1 MNFCTRCGK
10 QLTGAVAFCTS
21 CGQPLARPGAD
32 VGETEPNIYSRVEPE
47 PYAPPAPDAYA
58 PPDPEAVDRL
68 AAPAAADSPGVA
80 EPPVS
85 QGSPATAQDAETQTT
100 APAPEHAA
108 VRDTRSPRIARPA
121 PKREPETLGNLP
133 GPGAPAGRPGP
144 GYPERE
150 IVSSPSGPPIGPWL
164 PLAPARHPS
173 ARALAI
179 AAAVIVLLAAA
190 GVLSYHLVAA
200 GKATPATASTRSH
213 SRAAE
218 PASPSAARTQLSP
231 SPTAVSTSPPASSLV
246 ALGAGVTG
254 NRSAVQVAAFVAN
267 YFSAINNR
275 DFASYSA
282 LFAPS
287 AATITSARQFKAD
300 YGSTHDSK
308 VVLSSLTSTGS
319 GGWAAGIS
327 FTSHQSAAESATHTA
342 CTAWN
347 ITLYLSPSG
356 SSYLIGSPPA
366 GYQATFRAC

>member
-1 MNFCTRCGK
+1 
-10 QLTGAVAFCTS
+10 
-21 CGQPLARPGAD
+21 
-32 VGETEPNIYSRVEPE
+32 
-47 PYAPPAPDAYA
+47 
-58 PPDPEAVDRL
+58 
-68 AAPAAADSPGVA
+68 
-80 EPPVS
+80 
-85 QGSPATAQDAETQTT
+85 
-100 APAPEHAA
+100 
-108 VRDTRSPRIARPA
+108 
-121 PKREPETLGNLP
+121 
-133 GPGAPAGRPGP
+133 
-144 GYPERE
+144 
-150 IVSSPSGPPIGPWL
+150 
-164 PLAPARHPS
+164 
-173 ARALAI
+173 
-179 AAAVIVLLAAA
+179 
-190 GVLSYHLVAA
+190 
-200 GKATPATASTRSH
+200 
-213 SRAAE
+213 
-218 PASPSAARTQLSP
+218 
-231 SPTAVSTSPPASSLV
+231 
-246 ALGAGVTG
+246 
-254 NRSAVQVAAFVAN
+254 VQVAAFVAN